1 MPFTPFPPSHVP
13 LRKGRRA
20 LLRMAIYPADSAGLL
35 DLERAIVD
43 ARHGIVKYPDELPD
57 DPITYGELQIRAG
70 MAATDGS
77 AFCMVAEEEGRGI
90 VAEAS
95 LLRLS
100 FRMVRHVAVLGIGVH
115 PDAQGIGLGRA
126 LLEALLGWVRDHR
139 DEDGGRIHRVELHV
153 RADNPRAVA
162 LYRSLGFQQEG
173 SRRGL
178 LRRDD
183 GLFVDDIGMGLLLP
197 DLDEPPASA

>member
-1 MPFTPFPPSHVP
+1 MSFTPLTPSHVP
-13 LRKGRRA
+13 LRGGRRA
-20 LLRMAIYPADSAGLL
+20 LLRMATYPADSAGLL
-35 DLERAIVD
+35 DLERAIVK
-43 ARHGIVKYPDELPD
+43 ARQGIVKYPDELPD
-57 DPITYGELQIRAG
+57 DPTTYGDLQIRAG

-95 LLRLS
+95 ILRLTL
-100 FRMVRHVAVLGIGVH
+100 RMVRHVAVLGIGVH

-139 DEDGGRIHRVELHV
+139 DADGGRIRRVELHV

-162 LYRSLGFQQEG
+162 LYRSLGFQEEG

-178 LRRDD
+178 IRRDD
-183 GLFVDDIGMGLLLP
+183 GNFVDDIGMGLLLP
-197 DLDEPPASA
+197 DPDEPSASA

>member
-1 MPFTPFPPSHVP
+1 MSFTPFPPSHVS
-13 LRKGRRA
+13 LRGGRRV
-20 LLRMAIYPADSAGLL
+20 LLRMAQYPADSAGLL
-35 DLERAIVD
+35 ALERDIVH
-43 ARHGIVKYPDELPD
+43 ARQGIVKYPDELPE
-57 DPITYGELQIRAG
+57 DPTTYGEQQIRAG

-77 AFCMVAEEEGRGI
+77 AFCMVAEEEARGI

-95 LLRLS
+95 ILRLTL
-100 FRMVRHVAVLGIGVH
+100 RMVRHVGVLGIGVH
-115 PDAQGIGLGRA
+115 PDAQGIGLGRV

-139 DEDGGRIHRVELHV
+139 DADGGRFRRVELHV

-162 LYRSLGFQQEG
+162 LYRSLGFQDEG

-183 GLFVDDIGMGLLLP
+183 GSFVDDIGMGLLLP
-197 DLDEPPASA
+197 DPDEPSV